1 MYYLPNLKAAR
12 KLKNL
17 KQKDVCQKLGMKQS
31 QYSRYESGEDE
42 MKVGTLIEICKALDV
57 SADFVLGLSDNPT
70 PINSKKSVNINNSFN
85 NAKIN
90 IK

>member
-12 KLKNL
+12 KLKNM

-57 SADFVLGLSDNPT
+57 SSDFVLGLSDNPT
-70 PINSKKSVNINNSFN
+70 PLQNKGVNISNSFN
-85 NAKIN
+85 HSKIN
-90 IK
+90 IS